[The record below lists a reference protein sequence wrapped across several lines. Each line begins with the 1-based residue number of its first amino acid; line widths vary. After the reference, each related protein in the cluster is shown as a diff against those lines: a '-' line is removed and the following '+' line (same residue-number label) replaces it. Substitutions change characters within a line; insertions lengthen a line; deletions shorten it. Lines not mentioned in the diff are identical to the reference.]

1 MIARLQLDSTVQY
14 MDMICIKEASQIS
27 GVSQSTHRRQFERAG
42 AAAPTRYQ
50 VSTRTIRY
58 KRAEFTEW
66 LTAKAEEQTPVLKD
80 LPEHLRE
87 SRKRGPRRAA

>member
-1 MIARLQLDSTVQY
+1 

-27 GVSQSTHRRQFERAG
+27 GVSQSTHRRQFERGPAQLLRL
-42 AAAPTRYQ
+42 ATQ